1 MSKDSKECIT
11 RLFFI
16 IHMFYHPFVNFC
28 VEQGVPLQTV
38 LLLLMLPL
46 VATLVAFFRQ
56 VIGIKA
62 FGIYTPSIITFALI
76 AFDPNGVKYGIAIFL
91 SVILVGMVTR
101 FMLKSFRLLYLPR
114 VAITLSII
122 SLSILIVLVI
132 GGTYQRTGLAA
143 VSIFPL
149 LIMITL
155 AEKFI
160 ATQIEKGSKTA
171 FILAAETLVISVVG
185 YFLITWE
192 ALTNLI
198 LTYPWLVLFT
208 FVINFSLGKWT
219 GLRITEYIRFRKIAR
234 YL

>member
-1 MSKDSKECIT
+1 MHYHP
-11 RLFFI
+11 LVAFFI
-16 IHMFYHPFVNFC
+16 
-28 VEQGVPLQTV
+28 EQGVPEQTV

-62 FGIYTPSIITFALI
+62 FGIYTPSIITFALL
-76 AFDPNGVKYGIAIFL
+76 AFDPNGIKYGIAIFV

-101 FMLKSFRLLYLPR
+101 LALKRFRLLYLPR
-114 VAITLSII
+114 VAITLSIV
-122 SLSILIVLVI
+122 SLAILIILVI
-132 GGTYQRTGLAA
+132 GGIYKRTGLAS

-160 ATQIEKGSKTA
+160 ATQIEKGSRTA
-171 FILAAETLVISVVG
+171 FILAVETLVISVIG
-185 YFLITWE
+185 YFLVSWDT
-192 ALTNLI
+192 LTNLI

-219 GLRITEYIRFRKIAR
+219 GLRITEYLRFRKIAR

>member
-1 MSKDSKECIT
+1 MHYHPLIA
-11 RLFFI
+11 FFI
-16 IHMFYHPFVNFC
+16 
-28 VEQGVPLQTV
+28 EQGVPEQTV

-62 FGIYTPSIITFALI
+62 FGIYTPSIITFALL
-76 AFDPNGVKYGIAIFL
+76 AFDPNGIKYGIAIFV

-101 FMLKSFRLLYLPR
+101 LALKRFRLLYLPR
-114 VAITLSII
+114 VAITLSIV
-122 SLSILIVLVI
+122 SLAILIILVI
-132 GGTYQRTGLAA
+132 GGIYKRTGLAS

-160 ATQIEKGSKTA
+160 ATQIEKGSRTA
-171 FILAAETLVISVVG
+171 FILAVETLVISVIG
-185 YFLITWE
+185 YFLVSWDT
-192 ALTNLI
+192 LTNLI
-198 LTYPWLVLFT
+198 LAYPWLVLFT

-219 GLRITEYIRFRKIAR
+219 GLRITEYLRFRKIAR